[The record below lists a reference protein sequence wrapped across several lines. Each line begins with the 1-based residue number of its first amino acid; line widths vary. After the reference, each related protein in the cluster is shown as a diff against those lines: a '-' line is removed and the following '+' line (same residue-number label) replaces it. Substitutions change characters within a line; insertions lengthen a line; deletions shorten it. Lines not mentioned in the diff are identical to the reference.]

1 MLIMSVNVVKKP
13 VWVIQIEREMPRMG
27 VVERRV
33 ADYLLEK
40 SKEIISKTIT
50 EFSEGSGASEATIVR
65 FCRHI
70 GYTGFQDLKLA
81 IAQDVVSPLAVM
93 YDGINSEDSIGTI
106 KNKVFSSSIQAMNDT
121 IDLVDDKELER
132 AVDAIY
138 NARYLDIYGMGGS
151 GIIAQDAQH
160 KFLKIGIRANVFS
173 DTHLQALAITQL
185 GKGDTAIGISYSGA
199 STDVIDTLKYAKQ
212 NGACTI
218 CLTHL
223 AKSPITRVSDIKL
236 YTTASETMFRS
247 DGIVSRMAQL
257 AILDTLYIGVAL
269 KMGDK
274 AMVNLEKGRQASVSK
289 GY

>member
-1 MLIMSVNVVKKP
+1 MSVNIVKKP
-13 VWVIQIEREMPRMG
+13 VWVIKIEREMPRMG

-33 ADYLLEK
+33 ADYLLKK
-40 SKEIISKTIT
+40 SKDMISMTIT
-50 EFSEGSGASEATIVR
+50 EFSEACGASEATIVR

-70 GYTGFQDLKLA
+70 GYAGFQDLKLA
-81 IAQDVVSPLAVM
+81 IAQDVVSPLSVM
-93 YDGINSEDSIGTI
+93 YDGIGPEDSIGTI
-106 KNKVFSSSIQAMNDT
+106 KNKVFTSNIQAMNDT
-121 IDLVDDKELER
+121 LELVDDKELER

-138 NARYLDIYGMGGS
+138 SAHYFDIYGMGGS
-151 GIIAQDAQH
+151 GIIARDAQH
-160 KFLKIGIRANVFS
+160 KFLKIGIRASVFS
-173 DTHLQALAITQL
+173 DTHLQALAMTQL
-185 GKGDTAIGISYSGA
+185 GKGDTVMGISYSGA
-199 STDVIDTLKYAKQ
+199 STDVIETLKYAKQ
-212 NGACTI
+212 NGARTI

-257 AILDTLYIGVAL
+257 AIIDTLYIGVAL

-274 AMVNLEKGRQASVSK
+274 AIENLEKGRLASVSK